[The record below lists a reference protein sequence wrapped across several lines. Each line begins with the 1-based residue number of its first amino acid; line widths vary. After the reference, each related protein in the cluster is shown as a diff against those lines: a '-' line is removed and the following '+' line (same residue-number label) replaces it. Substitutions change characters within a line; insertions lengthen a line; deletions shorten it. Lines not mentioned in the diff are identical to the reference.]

1 MVLGTLAFGGAM
13 ALGLGSAS
21 ADSYTVK
28 SGDTLNAIAQ
38 EHNTTAQQLGEDNR
52 IDNINLIYVGDVLSI
67 NEGKV
72 PAKTTPAVTVP
83 VAPVVPV
90 QPKAPVVAPQA
101 PVQQAPVVIAGGSAK
116 EWIAQRESG
125 GSYTARNGQYVGRYQ
140 LTDSYL
146 NGDYS
151 PENQERVADAYVA
164 KRYGGWEQ
172 ARQAWIAQGW
182 Y

>member
-1 MVLGTLAFGGAM
+1 MGTLAFGGAM

-28 SGDTLNAIAQ
+28 SGDTLNAISDSF
-38 EHNTTAQQLGEDNR
+38 NTDVDTLIKLN
-52 IDNINLIYVGDVLSI
+52 NIADKNLIYVGDTLTISASNVYVA
-67 NEGKV
+67 EQ
-72 PAKTTPAVTVP
+72 
-83 VAPVVPV
+83 VAPVINA
-90 QPKAPVVAPQA
+90 PKVTTNQVTPSTPTTTS
-101 PVQQAPVVIAGGSAK
+101 SAK

-125 GSYTARNGQYVGRYQ
+125 GSYTARNGKYVGRYQ

-151 PENQERVADAYVA
+151 PENQERVADAYVS